1 MADLTNQEI
10 HALGRSVGL
19 DIQEPELTQ
28 VGYSLNAI
36 LEAMEG
42 IEVPGVHLV
51 EPLPLI
57 LNPQEVQDES
67 Q

>member
-1 MADLTNQEI
+1 MADLTNDEI

-36 LEAMEG
+36 LEAMAE
-42 IEVPGVHLV
+42 IDVPGANGI

-57 LNPQEVQDES
+57 LHGQEAQDES
-67 Q
+67 

>member
-1 MADLTNQEI
+1 MPDLSNEEV
-10 HALGRSVGL
+10 HALGKSVGL

-36 LEAMEG
+36 LEAMAG
-42 IEVPGVHLV
+42 IEVPGANSI

-57 LNPQEVQDES
+57 FPSPEVQDES
-67 Q
+67 

>member
-1 MADLTNQEI
+1 MPDLSVEEI
-10 HALGRSVGL
+10 HALGKSVGL

-36 LEAMEG
+36 LEAMAA
-42 IEVPGVHLV
+42 IEVPGANSV

-57 LNPQEVQDES
+57 FSSPEVQDES
-67 Q
+67 

>member
-19 DIQEPELTQ
+19 DITEPELTQ
-28 VGYSLNAI
+28 VGYSLNAL
-36 LEAMEG
+36 LEAMAG
-42 IEVPGVHLV
+42 IDVPGANAI

-57 LNPQEVQDES
+57 LPQWEATDES
-67 Q
+67 